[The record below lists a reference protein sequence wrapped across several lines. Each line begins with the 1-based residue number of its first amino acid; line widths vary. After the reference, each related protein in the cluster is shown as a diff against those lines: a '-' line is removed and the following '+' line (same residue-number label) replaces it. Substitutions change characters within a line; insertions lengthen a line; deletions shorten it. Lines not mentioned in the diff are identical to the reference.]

1 MMPKAP
7 PAEYP
12 ARQQPS
18 LRTIA
23 MPANANPLGDIF
35 GGWILAQMDIAGAV
49 YASHIV
55 YGRLVTVAVESM
67 KFHLPVY
74 VGDEV
79 SCFCHTDG
87 IGTTS
92 ISVHVATWVRRR
104 MAGREQ
110 LQVTEAKFIYVLV
123 DDQRRPIPIKPHL
136 AEDADLQSPRP
147 SAD

>member
-1 MMPKAP
+1 MTRRKNQA
-7 PAEYP
+7 AAYP
-12 ARQQPS
+12 ADRQPS
-18 LRTIA
+18 LRTLA

-55 YGRLVTVAVESM
+55 QGRLVTVAVDSM

-79 SCFCHTDG
+79 SCFCDTEA

-92 ISVHVATWVRRR
+92 ITVHVATWVRRR
-104 MAGREQ
+104 MAGQEQ
-110 LQVTEAKFIYVLV
+110 LQVTEAKFTYVLV
-123 DDQRRPIPIKPHL
+123 NDKRRPIPIEPHL
-136 AEDADLQSPRP
+136 AA
-147 SAD
+147 